1 MLFLVVSHGDVAKEL
16 ITTPKPLHFFTFAG
30 TMKLTSR
37 RTRYY
42 YLSFLKYDF
51 KASITVFFVALPLC
65 LGISLASGAPVYS
78 GILSGIIGGIIVSLL
93 SKSELSVSGPAAGL
107 TAICAAAITQ
117 MGAIEIFFLSVSVAG
132 LLQIVLGVF
141 RLGGFTSFI
150 PSSVIK
156 GMLAAIGIILMS
168 KQVPLIIGY
177 AQPDFWTNQL
187 FNIITFNHSFQHI
200 GSLYQNTSGGSILIA
215 LLSLG
220 LVIFWNK
227 KLADKIP
234 YLPISF
240 IVVLAGVLLSL
251 LFKFYFHS
259 LQLKPTQFVNVAHN
273 TFSQIKLPAFNAL
286 FSRTEIWKNGVIIC
300 FVATLETLLSVEA
313 IDKLDPYNRITP
325 QNRELVAQG
334 TGNFLS
340 GLLGGLPITAVIVR
354 SAANA
359 EAGAKTKLSSITHG
373 IWLLLVILLAVDVI
387 NLIPYCALAVILIR
401 TGYNLAKPK
410 MIYAVY
416 KQGREQFM
424 PFIIT
429 VVSILFTDLL
439 IGVIIGMI
447 YAIYFLIK
455 HTYRAGFTVKEK
467 IEQNESHLII
477 ELALNVSFL
486 NKKRFIEMLDNIPE
500 YSFVEIIGT
509 DSVYIDRDILEIFQ
523 DFKSKARNKNIQLT
537 LKDIPEVET
546 IELH

>member
-1 MLFLVVSHGDVAKEL
+1 MRLN
-16 ITTPKPLHFFTFAG
+16 
-30 TMKLTSR
+30 SR
-37 RTRYY
+37 KTKYY
-42 YLSFLKYDF
+42 YLSFLKHDF

-78 GILSGIIGGIIVSLL
+78 GILSGIIGGVIVSLL

-132 LLQIVLGVF
+132 LLQIVLGIF

-156 GMLAAIGIILMS
+156 GMLAAIGIILIS
-168 KQVPLIIGY
+168 KQIPLIIGY

-200 GSLYQNTSGGSILIA
+200 GSLYHNTSPGAILIA
-215 LLSLG
+215 VVSLL
-220 LVIFWNK
+220 LVVFWNK
-227 KLADKIP
+227 RLSAKIP

-240 IVVLAGVLLSL
+240 IVVLTGILLSL
-251 LFKFYFHS
+251 LYKYGISF
-259 LQLKPTQFVNVAHN
+259 LQLKPTQFVSVPHN
-273 TFSQIKLPAFNAL
+273 IFSQTKFPAFKSL
-286 FSRTEIWKNGVIIC
+286 FSNAEIWKNGVIIC
-300 FVATLETLLSVEA
+300 FVATLETLLSIEA

-325 QNRELVAQG
+325 QNRELIAQG

-354 SAANA
+354 SSANA
-359 EAGAKTKLSSITHG
+359 EAGAKTKLSAFTHG

-410 MIYAVY
+410 MIWAVY
-416 KQGREQFM
+416 RQGREQFM

-429 VVSILFTDLL
+429 MVSILFTDLL
-439 IGVIIGMI
+439 IGVIIGVI

-455 HTYRAGFTVKEK
+455 HTYRAGFTVKEVTG
-467 IEQNESHLII
+467 EDESHFVI

-486 NKKRFIEMLDNIPE
+486 NKKRFIVMLDNIPE
-500 YSFVEIIGT
+500 GAIVDIIGT
-509 DSVYIDRDILEIFQ
+509 DSVYIDRDVLEIFQ
-523 DFKSKARNKNIQLT
+523 DFKSKALHKNIQLT